1 MDELPATKLQSLFWC
16 WHCIS
21 DPRENYSCRFPSRI
35 DKCVDLNIFKMGDVS
50 TAGGVQLLILASCV
64 TLQQNRRQKL
74 FNRGALRYKN
84 STDI

>member
-1 MDELPATKLQSLFWC
+1 
-16 WHCIS
+16 
-21 DPRENYSCRFPSRI
+21 
-35 DKCVDLNIFKMGDVS
+35 MGDVS